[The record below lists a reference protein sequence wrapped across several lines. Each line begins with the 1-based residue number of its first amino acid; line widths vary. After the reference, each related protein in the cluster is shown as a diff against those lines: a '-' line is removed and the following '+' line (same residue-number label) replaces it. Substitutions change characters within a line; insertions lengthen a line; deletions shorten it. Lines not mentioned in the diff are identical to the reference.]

1 MGEIG
6 MNAAIAGYYGV
17 PIAFIS
23 GCDKAV
29 IEAKSHFGDIENV
42 EVKKGLGRTSAI
54 LLPPSISTKLLEEG
68 AYRAVKRLKDFKP
81 FKIQEP
87 TKLEVEFQH
96 TGMADAAEMTPFSS
110 RVNGLSLMFEGSF
123 LESYRAL
130 QTMIRHA
137 VSQR

>member
-1 MGEIG
+1 MDPAPYAGQGEIP
-6 MNAAIAGYYGV
+6 AE
-17 PIAFIS
+17 PI
-23 GCDKAV
+23 
-29 IEAKSHFGDIENV
+29 E
-42 EVKKGLGRTSAI
+42 GLIDDPQQQKIVFKT
-54 LLPPSISTKLLEEG
+54 PLEEG

-81 FKIQEP
+81 FKLKEP